1 MTTNTVTL
9 QTAHIVSLGDIEE
22 AKASIKPFIRRTPL
36 IKSMYLS
43 QSITKGNV
51 FLKLE
56 NMQFTGSFKFRGASN
71 KINHLTDEQ
80 KEKGIIAA
88 SAGNHAQGV
97 ALTAKLLGID
107 ATIVMPETAPQAK
120 QQATKGYGAKVIL
133 KGKNFNETRLYME
146 ELAKENG
153 MTIVHPYDDKFV
165 MAGQGTIGLEILDDI
180 WNVNTVIVPV
190 GGGGLIAG
198 IATALKSFNLQF
210 ILSVFNLRMFMV
222 WLSLSIR
229 EI

>member
-1 MTTNTVTL
+1 
-9 QTAHIVSLGDIEE
+9 
-22 AKASIKPFIRRTPL
+22 PFIRRTPL

-120 QQATKGYGAKVIL
+120 QQATKGYGAKV
-133 KGKNFNETRLYME
+133 
-146 ELAKENG
+146 
-153 MTIVHPYDDKFV
+153 
-165 MAGQGTIGLEILDDI
+165 
-180 WNVNTVIVPV
+180 
-190 GGGGLIAG
+190 
-198 IATALKSFNLQF
+198 
-210 ILSVFNLRMFMV
+210 
-222 WLSLSIR
+222 
-229 EI
+229 

>member
-1 MTTNTVTL
+1 
-9 QTAHIVSLGDIEE
+9 
-22 AKASIKPFIRRTPL
+22 
-36 IKSMYLS
+36 
-43 QSITKGNV
+43 
-51 FLKLE
+51 
-56 NMQFTGSFKFRGASN
+56 MQFTGSFKFRGASN

-97 ALTAKLLGID
+97 ALTAKLLGIN

-120 QQATKGYGAKVIL
+120 QQATKGYGAQVIL

-146 ELAKENG
+146 ELAKEIG

-190 GGGGLIAG
+190 GGGLIAG
-198 IATALKSFNLQF
+198 IATALKSFNPSIHIIGVQSENVHGMAESF
-210 ILSVFNLRMFMV
+210 YKRFN
-222 WLSLSIR
+222 
-229 EI
+229 

>member
-56 NMQFTGSFKFRGASN
+56 NMQFAGSFKFRGASN

-165 MAGQGTIGLEILDDI
+165 MAGKEQL
-180 WNVNTVIVPV
+180 V
-190 GGGGLIAG
+190 
-198 IATALKSFNLQF
+198 
-210 ILSVFNLRMFMV
+210 
-222 WLSLSIR
+222 
-229 EI
+229 